1 MRSVAPCSPKR
12 GALAR
17 FGVLVS
23 LWFNTRFREIYPAGI
38 PMHFDILTIFPQLFE
53 PFRATGVL
61 GKAVERGLVGIEAHD
76 LRDWADNKWRQIDDE
91 PYGGGAGMV
100 LQASPVL
107 TAIRDMTSRQRDA
120 RAIILGPRGRL
131 LDQPLAE
138 EMARE
143 PGLLLVC
150 GRYEG
155 FDERVLDISGA
166 EEVSVGDYILGG
178 GEVAAMVLIEAV
190 SRLVPG
196 VVGDPD
202 SVSAD
207 SFGEGLLDHP
217 CYTRPPEVE
226 GDLVPEVLLS
236 GNHEAIRR
244 WRLERS
250 VEITVTRR
258 PDLVKRNWK
267 RYSNEVRELVG
278 RVAPD
283 LVREM
288 GGD

>member
-1 MRSVAPCSPKR
+1 MK
-12 GALAR
+12 
-17 FGVLVS
+17 
-23 LWFNTRFREIYPAGI
+23 
-38 PMHFDILTIFPQLFE
+38 FDVLTIFPQMFE
-53 PFRATGVL
+53 SFRTTGVL
-61 GKAVERGLVGIEAHD
+61 GKAVERGVVGIEAHD

-100 LQASPVL
+100 LQAPPVL
-107 TAIRDMTSRQRDA
+107 AAIRDMTSRQRNS

-138 EMARE
+138 ELVQE
-143 PGLLLVC
+143 PNLLLVC

-155 FDERVLDISGA
+155 FDERVLEISGA
-166 EEVSVGDYILGG
+166 EEVSIGDYILGG

-196 VVGDPD
+196 VVGDPE

-207 SFGEGLLDHP
+207 SFGEGLLDYP
-217 CYTRPPEVE
+217 CYTRPPGVE
-226 GDLVPEVLLS
+226 GDQVPEVLLS

-267 RYSNEVRELVG
+267 HYSNEVQDLIRYF
-278 RVAPD
+278 APD
-283 LVREM
+283 LVSKL
-288 GGD
+288 GVD

>member
-1 MRSVAPCSPKR
+1 MK
-12 GALAR
+12 
-17 FGVLVS
+17 
-23 LWFNTRFREIYPAGI
+23 
-38 PMHFDILTIFPQLFE
+38 FDVLTIFPQMFE
-53 PFRATGVL
+53 SFRTTGVL
-61 GKAVERGLVGIEAHD
+61 GKAVERGVVGIEAHD

-100 LQASPVL
+100 LQAPPVL
-107 TAIRDMTSRQRDA
+107 AAIRDMASRQRNS
-120 RAIILGPRGRL
+120 RTIFLGPRGRL
-131 LDQPLAE
+131 LDQALAE
-138 EMARE
+138 ELVQE
-143 PGLLLVC
+143 SNLLLVC

-155 FDERVLDISGA
+155 FDERVLEISGA

-196 VVGDPD
+196 VVGDPE

-207 SFGEGLLDHP
+207 SFGEGLLDYP
-217 CYTRPPEVE
+217 CYTRPPGVE
-226 GDLVPEVLLS
+226 GDQVPEVLLS

-267 RYSNEVRELVG
+267 HYSNEVQDLIRYF
-278 RVAPD
+278 APD
-283 LVREM
+283 LVSKL
-288 GGD
+288 GVD